1 MPFFVRRSIG
11 STKRQLSVESKTR
24 QQLQRQQKL
33 AHETLQSTSSLK
45 RNRNSSAPPP
55 TPNNVSERQR
65 HVSWKTP
72 STEESQTHQSLS
84 NKGGRRIITMN
95 VQVKMGLYKEISLMI
110 ITDAM
115 YNLFLLKIFSCSV

>member
-11 STKRQLSVESKTR
+11 STKRQQSVESKAR

-55 TPNNVSERQR
+55 TPNNVSERHR

-72 STEESQTHQSLS
+72 STEELQTHQSLS
-84 NKGGRRIITMN
+84 NTGGRRIITMN
-95 VQVKMGLYKEISLMI
+95 VQVKIGWISR
-110 ITDAM
+110 
-115 YNLFLLKIFSCSV
+115 FSCRIV